1 MDWGLR
7 RSSIS
12 VLSDGQPRSK
22 NASMSTP
29 LPLEL
34 LQAWRVAKRKPSDA
48 HEAVIP
54 APKTKNTRQAE
65 GRGLHVKTCGDRDL
79 AVRLTRLK
87 EPPPPSDTIS

>member
-1 MDWGLR
+1 MFEAR

-48 HEAVIP
+48 HEAVIHTWCCEITFTLC
-54 APKTKNTRQAE
+54 K
-65 GRGLHVKTCGDRDL
+65 RDK
-79 AVRLTRLK
+79 AR
-87 EPPPPSDTIS
+87 

>member
-1 MDWGLR
+1 MFEAR

-48 HEAVIP
+48 HEAVIH
-54 APKTKNTRQAE
+54 TKNTRQAE
-65 GRGLHVKTCGDRDL
+65 GKGLHVKTCGDRDL
-79 AVRLTRLK
+79 AV
-87 EPPPPSDTIS
+87 S

>member
-1 MDWGLR
+1 MFEAR

-48 HEAVIP
+48 HEAVIHT
-54 APKTKNTRQAE
+54 PKTHAK
-65 GRGLHVKTCGDRDL
+65 
-79 AVRLTRLK
+79 LK
-87 EPPPPSDTIS
+87 GKVFT

>member
-1 MDWGLR
+1 
-7 RSSIS
+7 
-12 VLSDGQPRSK
+12 
-22 NASMSTP
+22 

-48 HEAVIP
+48 HEAVIHS
-54 APKTKNTRQAE
+54 TKNTRQAE
-65 GRGLHVKTCGDRDL
+65 GKGLHVKTCGDRDL